1 MLDLILCVDDD
12 PITLMLC
19 KKVIGKT
26 LFSNEI
32 ITAQNGEQALHYFDA
47 IKKSDTDKALQ
58 KLPQLIFLD
67 LNMPVMGGWEFLECF
82 SSSDYSDFDT
92 IKVVVLSSTID
103 PEDLEKA
110 KKYPMVIDFLSK
122 PITIAMLDYL
132 TIKIQLEEDLITK
145 GTDENSS
152 GN

>member
-1 MLDLILCVDDD
+1 MLNLILCVDDD

-47 IKKSDTDKALQ
+47 IKKSNANNASHKV
-58 KLPQLIFLD
+58 PQLIFLD

-82 SSSDYSDFDT
+82 SDPEYSDFNA

-122 PITIAMLDYL
+122 PITISMLDYL
-132 TIKIQLEEDLITK
+132 TTRM
-145 GTDENSS
+145 
-152 GN
+152 